1 MNKIGLNILLILL
14 LSGCAGFRNSR
25 TDSKG
30 ETINKNAPV
39 FISPKTNAIS
49 VNKPNANEV
58 APNKP
63 AQVIFNAENYVM
75 VKEKDL
81 NILIDQKTNENLLNI
96 KKSNANAPQPNK
108 ELDEAID
115 SHIARKKLGDS
126 EQGSLTANVM
136 QLAPVASE
144 KASTNSSAIHP
155 FLAFIMTILI
165 ISTFVLAVG
174 YFLFI
179 KKRAS
184 HENSTVTTAPAA
196 APTPPEVATE
206 TSAAAA
212 GETEAETAS
221 KN

>member
-1 MNKIGLNILLILL
+1 MNKIGPNILLILL
-14 LSGCAGFRNSR
+14 LSGCAALKNSR

-39 FISPKTNAIS
+39 FISPKTNEII
-49 VNKPNANEV
+49 VNKANTNAIT
-58 APNKP
+58 PNKT
-63 AQVIFNAENYVM
+63 AQVVFNAENYVM

-115 SHIARKKLGDS
+115 SHIIRKKLGDS
-126 EQGSLTANVM
+126 EQGSSTANVM
-136 QLAPVASE
+136 QLTPVALE
-144 KASTNSSAIHP
+144 KALSNSPAIHP

-165 ISTFVLAVG
+165 ISTFILAVG
-174 YFLFI
+174 YFFFI
-179 KKRAS
+179 KKKAP
-184 HENSTVTTAPAA
+184 HENSTVTTAPTA
-196 APTPPEVATE
+196 APTPTEVATE
-206 TSAAAA
+206 TAAAE
-212 GETEAETAS
+212 ETSAETAS

>member
-1 MNKIGLNILLILL
+1 MNKVGLNILLILL
-14 LSGCAGFRNSR
+14 LSGCAGFKNSR

-63 AQVIFNAENYVM
+63 AQVIFNAESYVM

-115 SHIARKKLGDS
+115 SHIARKKLDDT
-126 EQGSLTANVM
+126 LTANVV
-136 QLAPVASE
+136 QLAPVALE

-206 TSAAAA
+206 TAAA